1 MTTAKRV
8 SDLTQFTISRINGTD
23 TANIV
28 SPSGKFLTQTF
39 GTSTLKL
46 EELPSEDAVFALEQL
61 DDQFVKNKK
70 KLTKNVSNNNLVL
83 NPINGWKIC

>member
-61 DDQFVKNKK
+61 DDQFVNKK
-70 KLTKNVSNNNLVL
+70 KLLKNASNINLVL
-83 NPINGWKIC
+83 NSVNGWQIC